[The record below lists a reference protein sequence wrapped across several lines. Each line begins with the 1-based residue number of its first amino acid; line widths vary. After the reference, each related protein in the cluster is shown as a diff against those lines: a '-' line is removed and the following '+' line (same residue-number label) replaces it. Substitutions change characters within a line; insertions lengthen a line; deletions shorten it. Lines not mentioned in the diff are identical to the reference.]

1 MLAVVDPA
9 TKPFI
14 VDARP
19 AFTDGVLTLLYS
31 VSKSFM
37 RQRAEGRRDR
47 IEAIAAQIYGDG
59 VQIKFLEQDVDTALR
74 EVWTDA

>member
-1 MLAVVDPA
+1 MLAASDPA
-9 TKPFI
+9 TKPLI
-14 VDARP
+14 ADARP
-19 AFTDGVLTLLYS
+19 AFADGVLTLRYS

-47 IEAIAAQIYGDG
+47 IEAIAAQVYGAS
-59 VQIKFLEQDVDTALR
+59 VQVKFLEQDADTALR